1 MNPSLNE
8 QVLPR
13 GTGIALVTPFD
24 SKGRPDR
31 KGLRRIID
39 HVVQGGVEFIV
50 ALGTTAETP
59 TLSKEDRMEVLE
71 LVKEGLDGRL
81 PLWCGMGGNDTRELL
96 EQLSAFDLKGVDALL
111 SVTPYYNRPSQ
122 DGLYAHYREL
132 ALATNHPI
140 VLYNVPARTGCSLL
154 AETTLRLAD
163 NFKNIVATKEA
174 SGDWMQIMEIM
185 RSKPADFKVYSGDDA
200 ISLPLLSL
208 GLDGV
213 VSVVGNAWPQTF
225 GQMVRHALAGESTEA
240 RSLHYQMLPLMTAVF
255 REGSP
260 AGIKFILQ
268 SMGLCEDHLRLP
280 LVGISTRLQTEL
292 IELRRRFG
300 KES

>member
-8 QVLPR
+8 PFLPR

-96 EQLSAFDLKGVDALL
+96 EQLSSFDLKGVDALL

-122 DGLYAHYREL
+122 EGLYAHYREL
-132 ALATNHPI
+132 ALATDHPI

-154 AETTLRLAD
+154 ADTTLRLAD
-163 NFKNIVATKEA
+163 DFKNIVATKEA

-185 RSKPADFKVYSGDDA
+185 RCKPSDFKVYSGDDA

-225 GQMVRHALAGESTEA
+225 GQMVRHALAGEPTEA
-240 RSLHYQMLPLMTAVF
+240 RQLHYQMLPLMTAVF

-280 LVGISTRLQTEL
+280 LVGISTRLQNEL
-292 IELRRRFG
+292 MDLRSRFG

>member
-96 EQLSAFDLKGVDALL
+96 EQLTSFDLKGVDALL

-132 ALATNHPI
+132 ALATDHPI

-154 AETTLRLAD
+154 ADTTLRLAD
-163 NFKNIVATKEA
+163 DFKNIVATKEA

-240 RSLHYQMLPLMTAVF
+240 RQLHYQMLPLMTAVF

-292 IELRRRFG
+292 IDLRRRFG

>member
-8 QVLPR
+8 QVMPR

-96 EQLSAFDLKGVDALL
+96 EQLTSFDLKGVDALL

-132 ALATNHPI
+132 ALATDHPI

-154 AETTLRLAD
+154 ADTTLRLAD
-163 NFKNIVATKEA
+163 DFKNIVATKEA

-240 RSLHYQMLPLMTAVF
+240 RQLHYQMLPLMTAIF

-280 LVGISTRLQTEL
+280 LVGISTRLQNEL
-292 IELRRRFG
+292 IDLRSRFG

>member
-1 MNPSLNE
+1 MNPSLNAPF
-8 QVLPR
+8 LPR

-96 EQLSAFDLKGVDALL
+96 EQLSSFDLKGVDALL

-122 DGLYAHYREL
+122 EGLYAHYREL
-132 ALATNHPI
+132 ALATDHPI

-163 NFKNIVATKEA
+163 EFKNIVATKEA

-185 RSKPADFKVYSGDDA
+185 RCKPSDFKVYSGDDA

-225 GQMVRHALAGESTEA
+225 GQMVRHALAGEPTEA
-240 RSLHYQMLPLMTAVF
+240 RQLHYQMLPLMTAVF

-280 LVGISTRLQTEL
+280 LVGISTRLQNEL
-292 IELRRRFG
+292 MDLRSRFG

>member
-132 ALATNHPI
+132 ALATDHPI

-154 AETTLRLAD
+154 ADTTLRLAD
-163 NFKNIVATKEA
+163 DFKNIVATKEA

-240 RSLHYQMLPLMTAVF
+240 RQLHYQMLPLMTAVF

-260 AGIKFILQ
+260 AGIKFILK

-280 LVGISTRLQTEL
+280 LVGISTRLQNEL
-292 IELRRRFG
+292 IDLRSRFG

>member
-8 QVLPR
+8 PFLPR

-31 KGLRRIID
+31 KGLQRIID

-96 EQLSAFDLKGVDALL
+96 EQLSSFDLKGVDALL

-122 DGLYAHYREL
+122 EGLYAHYREL
-132 ALATNHPI
+132 ALATDHPI

-163 NFKNIVATKEA
+163 EFKNIVATKEA

-185 RSKPADFKVYSGDDA
+185 RCKPSDFKVYSGDDA

-225 GQMVRHALAGESTEA
+225 GQMVRHALAGEPTEA
-240 RSLHYQMLPLMTAVF
+240 RQLHYQMLPLMTAVF

-280 LVGISTRLQTEL
+280 LVGISTRLQNEL
-292 IELRRRFG
+292 MDLRSRFG

>member
-1 MNPSLNE
+1 MNEPF
-8 QVLPR
+8 LPR

-96 EQLSAFDLKGVDALL
+96 EQLSSFDLKGVDALL

-122 DGLYAHYREL
+122 EGLYAHYREL
-132 ALATNHPI
+132 ALATDHPI

-163 NFKNIVATKEA
+163 EFKNIVATKEA

-185 RSKPADFKVYSGDDA
+185 RCKPSDFKVYSGDDA

-225 GQMVRHALAGESTEA
+225 GQMVRHALAGEPTEA
-240 RSLHYQMLPLMTAVF
+240 RQLHYQMLPLMTAVF

-280 LVGISTRLQTEL
+280 LVGISTRLQNEL
-292 IELRRRFG
+292 MDLRSRFG

>member
-8 QVLPR
+8 QFLPR

-96 EQLSAFDLKGVDALL
+96 EQLSSFDLKGVDALL

-122 DGLYAHYREL
+122 EGLYAHYREL
-132 ALATNHPI
+132 ALATDHPI

-163 NFKNIVATKEA
+163 EFKNIVVTKEA
-174 SGDWMQIMEIM
+174 SGDWM
-185 RSKPADFKVYSGDDA
+185 
-200 ISLPLLSL
+200 
-208 GLDGV
+208 
-213 VSVVGNAWPQTF
+213 
-225 GQMVRHALAGESTEA
+225 
-240 RSLHYQMLPLMTAVF
+240 
-255 REGSP
+255 
-260 AGIKFILQ
+260 
-268 SMGLCEDHLRLP
+268 
-280 LVGISTRLQTEL
+280 
-292 IELRRRFG
+292 
-300 KES
+300 

>member
-8 QVLPR
+8 QVMPR

-96 EQLSAFDLKGVDALL
+96 EQLTSFDLKGVDALL

-132 ALATNHPI
+132 ALATDHPI

-154 AETTLRLAD
+154 ADTTLRLAD
-163 NFKNIVATKEA
+163 DFKNIVATKEA

-240 RSLHYQMLPLMTAVF
+240 RQLHYQMLPLMTAVF

-268 SMGLCEDHLRLP
+268 SMSLCEDHLRLP
-280 LVGISTRLQTEL
+280 LVGISTRLQNEL
-292 IELRRRFG
+292 IDLRSRFG

>member
-1 MNPSLNE
+1 MNPSPNE
-8 QVLPR
+8 HILPR

-31 KGLRRIID
+31 KGLQRLVD
-39 HVVQGGVEFIV
+39 HVVQSGVEFIV

-59 TLSKEDRMEVLE
+59 TLSKEDRIEVLE
-71 LVKEGLDGRL
+71 MVKESLAGRK

-96 EQLSAFDLKGVDALL
+96 EQKAAFDLHGVDALL

-122 DGLYAHYREL
+122 AGLYAHYREL
-132 ALATNHPI
+132 ALSTDKPI
-140 VLYNVPARTGCSLL
+140 VLYNVPARTGCSLSS
-154 AETTLRLAD
+154 ETTLRLAHD
-163 NFKNIVATKEA
+163 FKNIVATKEA
-174 SGDWMQIMEIM
+174 SGDWLQIMEIM
-185 RSKPADFKVYSGDDA
+185 RSKPNSFKVYSGDDA

-213 VSVVGNAWPQTF
+213 VSVVGNAWPQAF
-225 GQMVRHALAGESTEA
+225 GQMVRYALSGNYPDA
-240 RSLHYQMLPLMTAVF
+240 RRLHYQLLPLMTAVF

-268 SMGLCEDHLRLP
+268 NMGICEDHLRLP
-280 LVGISTRLQTEL
+280 LVSVSRNLQTEL
-292 IELRRRFG
+292 KDLMLRFE

>member
-1 MNPSLNE
+1 MNPSPNE
-8 QVLPR
+8 HILPR

-31 KGLRRIID
+31 KGLHRLVD
-39 HVVQGGVEFIV
+39 HVVQSGVEFIV

-59 TLSKEDRMEVLE
+59 TLSKEDRIEVLE
-71 LVKEGLDGRL
+71 MVKESLAGRK

-96 EQLSAFDLKGVDALL
+96 EQKAAFNLHGVDALL

-122 DGLYAHYREL
+122 AGLYAHYREL
-132 ALATNHPI
+132 ALSTDKPI
-140 VLYNVPARTGCSLL
+140 VLYNVPARTGCSLSS
-154 AETTLRLAD
+154 ETTLRLAHD
-163 NFKNIVATKEA
+163 FKNIVATKEA
-174 SGDWMQIMEIM
+174 SGDWLQIMEIM
-185 RSKPADFKVYSGDDA
+185 RSKPNSFKVYSGDDA

-213 VSVVGNAWPQTF
+213 VSVVGNAWPQAF
-225 GQMVRHALAGESTEA
+225 GQMVRYALSGNYPDA
-240 RSLHYQMLPLMTAVF
+240 RRLHYQLLPLMTAVF

-268 SMGLCEDHLRLP
+268 NMGICEDHLRLP
-280 LVGISTRLQTEL
+280 LVSVSRNLQTEL
-292 IELRRRFG
+292 KDLMLRFE

>member
-1 MNPSLNE
+1 MKTNQPRREFLIKLSSISA
-8 QVLPR
+8 VLS
-13 GTGIALVTPFD
+13 TGAV
-24 SKGRPDR
+24 
-31 KGLRRIID
+31 
-39 HVVQGGVEFIV
+39 
-50 ALGTTAETP
+50 
-59 TLSKEDRMEVLE
+59 
-71 LVKEGLDGRL
+71 
-81 PLWCGMGGNDTRELL
+81 
-96 EQLSAFDLKGVDALL
+96 LSACGG
-111 SVTPYYNRPSQ
+111 S
-122 DGLYAHYREL
+122 
-132 ALATNHPI
+132 
-140 VLYNVPARTGCSLL
+140 
-154 AETTLRLAD
+154 ETTMVNYDYGVASGDPLSDRVILWTHAKYQNKAD
-163 NFKNIVATKEA
+163 SVPLTWQVATEIEFKNIVATKEA

-185 RSKPADFKVYSGDDA
+185 RCKPSDFKVYSGDDA

-240 RSLHYQMLPLMTAVF
+240 RQLHYQMLPLMTAIF

-280 LVGISTRLQTEL
+280 LVGISTRLQNEL
-292 IELRRRFG
+292 IDLRSRFG

>member
-8 QVLPR
+8 QALPR

-71 LVKEGLDGRL
+71 LVKEGLDGRR

-96 EQLSAFDLKGVDALL
+96 EQLTSFDLKGVDALL

-132 ALATNHPI
+132 ALATDHPI

-154 AETTLRLAD
+154 ADTTLRLAD
-163 NFKNIVATKEA
+163 DFKNIVATKEA

-240 RSLHYQMLPLMTAVF
+240 RQLHYQMLPLMTAVF

-260 AGIKFILQ
+260 AGIKFILK
-268 SMGLCEDHLRLP
+268 SMGLYEDHLRLP

-292 IELRRRFG
+292 IDLRRRFG

>member
-39 HVVQGGVEFIV
+39 HVIQGGVEFIV

-96 EQLSAFDLKGVDALL
+96 EQLTSFDLKGVDALL

-132 ALATNHPI
+132 ALATDHPI

-154 AETTLRLAD
+154 ADTTLRLAD
-163 NFKNIVATKEA
+163 DFKNIVATKEA

-213 VSVVGNAWPQTF
+213 VSVVGNAWPRTF

-240 RSLHYQMLPLMTAVF
+240 RQLHYQMLPLMTAVF

-280 LVGISTRLQTEL
+280 LVGISTRLQNEL
-292 IELRRRFG
+292 IDLRSRFG

>member
-1 MNPSLNE
+1 
-8 QVLPR
+8 LPR

-31 KGLRRIID
+31 KGLQRIID

-96 EQLSAFDLKGVDALL
+96 EQLSSFDLKGVDALL

-122 DGLYAHYREL
+122 EGLYAHYREL
-132 ALATNHPI
+132 ALATDHPI

-163 NFKNIVATKEA
+163 EFKNIVATKEA

-185 RSKPADFKVYSGDDA
+185 RCKPSDFKVYSGDDA

-225 GQMVRHALAGESTEA
+225 GQMVRHALAGEPTEA
-240 RSLHYQMLPLMTAVF
+240 RQLHYQMLPLMTAVF

-280 LVGISTRLQTEL
+280 LVGISTRLQNEL
-292 IELRRRFG
+292 MDLRSRFG

>member
-8 QVLPR
+8 QFLPR

-96 EQLSAFDLKGVDALL
+96 EQLSSFDLKGVDALL

-122 DGLYAHYREL
+122 EGLYAHYREL
-132 ALATNHPI
+132 ALATDHPI

-163 NFKNIVATKEA
+163 EFKNIVATKEA

-185 RSKPADFKVYSGDDA
+185 RCKPSDFKVYSGDDA

-225 GQMVRHALAGESTEA
+225 GQMVRHALAGEPTEA
-240 RSLHYQMLPLMTAVF
+240 RQLHYQMLPLMTAVF

-280 LVGISTRLQTEL
+280 LVGISGRLQTEL
-292 IELRRRFG
+292 IDLRSRFG

>member
-8 QVLPR
+8 PFLPR

-96 EQLSAFDLKGVDALL
+96 EQLSSFDLKGVDALL

-122 DGLYAHYREL
+122 EGLYAHYREL
-132 ALATNHPI
+132 ALATDHPI

-163 NFKNIVATKEA
+163 EFKNIVATKEA

-185 RSKPADFKVYSGDDA
+185 RCKPSDFKVYSGDDA

-240 RSLHYQMLPLMTAVF
+240 RQLHYQMLPLMTAVF

-280 LVGISTRLQTEL
+280 LVGISTRLQNEL
-292 IELRRRFG
+292 MDLRSRFG

>member
-8 QVLPR
+8 QFLPR

-31 KGLRRIID
+31 KGLQRIID

-96 EQLSAFDLKGVDALL
+96 EQLSSFDLKGVDALL

-122 DGLYAHYREL
+122 EGLYAHYREL
-132 ALATNHPI
+132 ALATDHPI

-163 NFKNIVATKEA
+163 EFKNIVATKEA

-185 RSKPADFKVYSGDDA
+185 RCKPSVFKVYSGDDA

-225 GQMVRHALAGESTEA
+225 GQMVRHALAGEPTEA
-240 RSLHYQMLPLMTAVF
+240 RQLHYQMLPLMTAVF

-280 LVGISTRLQTEL
+280 LVGISTRLQNEL
-292 IELRRRFG
+292 MDLRSRFG

>member
-31 KGLRRIID
+31 KGLQRIID

-132 ALATNHPI
+132 ALATDHPI

-163 NFKNIVATKEA
+163 DFKNIVATKEA

-240 RSLHYQMLPLMTAVF
+240 RQLHYQMLPLMTAVF

-280 LVGISTRLQTEL
+280 LVGISTRLQNEL
-292 IELRRRFG
+292 IELRSRFG

>member
-1 MNPSLNE
+1 MKPSLNE
-8 QVLPR
+8 QFLPR

-96 EQLSAFDLKGVDALL
+96 EQLSSFDLKGVDALL

-122 DGLYAHYREL
+122 EGLYAHYREL
-132 ALATNHPI
+132 ALATDHPI

-163 NFKNIVATKEA
+163 EFKNIVATKEA

-185 RSKPADFKVYSGDDA
+185 RCKPSDFKVYSGDDA

-225 GQMVRHALAGESTEA
+225 GQMVRHALAGEPTEA
-240 RSLHYQMLPLMTAVF
+240 RQLHYQMLPLMTAVF

-280 LVGISTRLQTEL
+280 LVGISTRLQNEL
-292 IELRRRFG
+292 MDLRSRFG

>member
-8 QVLPR
+8 QFLPR

-96 EQLSAFDLKGVDALL
+96 EQLSSFDLKGVDALL

-122 DGLYAHYREL
+122 EGLYAHYREL
-132 ALATNHPI
+132 ALATDHPI

-163 NFKNIVATKEA
+163 EFKNIVATKEA

-185 RSKPADFKVYSGDDA
+185 RCKPSDFKVYSGDDA

-225 GQMVRHALAGESTEA
+225 GQMVRHALAGEPTEA
-240 RSLHYQMLPLMTAVF
+240 RQLHYQMLPLMTAVF

-268 SMGLCEDHLRLP
+268 CMGLCEDHLRLP
-280 LVGISTRLQTEL
+280 LVGISTRLQNEL
-292 IELRRRFG
+292 MDLRSRFG

>member
-8 QVLPR
+8 PFLPR

-71 LVKEGLDGRL
+71 LVKEGLEGRL

-96 EQLSAFDLKGVDALL
+96 EQLSSFDLKGVDALL

-122 DGLYAHYREL
+122 EGLYAHYREL
-132 ALATNHPI
+132 ALATDHPI

-163 NFKNIVATKEA
+163 EFKNIVATKEA

-185 RSKPADFKVYSGDDA
+185 RCKPSDFKVYSGDDA

-225 GQMVRHALAGESTEA
+225 GQMVRHALAGEPTEA
-240 RSLHYQMLPLMTAVF
+240 RQLHYQMLPLMTAVF

-280 LVGISTRLQTEL
+280 LVGISTRLQNEL
-292 IELRRRFG
+292 MDLRSRFG

>member
-96 EQLSAFDLKGVDALL
+96 EQLTSFDLKGVDALL

-132 ALATNHPI
+132 ALATDHPI

-154 AETTLRLAD
+154 ADTTLRLAD
-163 NFKNIVATKEA
+163 DFKNIVATKEA

-225 GQMVRHALAGESTEA
+225 GQMVRHALVGESTEA
-240 RSLHYQMLPLMTAVF
+240 RQLHYQMLPLMTAVF

-280 LVGISTRLQTEL
+280 LVGISTRLQNEL
-292 IELRRRFG
+292 IDLRSRFG

>member
-1 MNPSLNE
+1 LNE
-8 QVLPR
+8 PFLPR

-31 KGLRRIID
+31 KGLQRIID

-96 EQLSAFDLKGVDALL
+96 EQLSSFDLKGVDALL

-122 DGLYAHYREL
+122 EGLYAHYREL
-132 ALATNHPI
+132 ALATDHPI

-163 NFKNIVATKEA
+163 EFKNIVATKEA

-185 RSKPADFKVYSGDDA
+185 RCKPSDFKVYSGDDA

-225 GQMVRHALAGESTEA
+225 GQMVRHALAGEPTEA
-240 RSLHYQMLPLMTAVF
+240 RQLHYQMLPLMTAVF

-280 LVGISTRLQTEL
+280 LVGISTRLQNEL
-292 IELRRRFG
+292 MDLRSRFG

>member
-8 QVLPR
+8 PFLPR

-96 EQLSAFDLKGVDALL
+96 EQLSSFDLKGVDALL

-122 DGLYAHYREL
+122 EGLYAHYREL
-132 ALATNHPI
+132 ALATDHPI

-163 NFKNIVATKEA
+163 EFKNIVATKEA

-225 GQMVRHALAGESTEA
+225 GQMVRHALAGEPTEA
-240 RSLHYQMLPLMTAVF
+240 RQLHYQMLPLMTAVF

-280 LVGISTRLQTEL
+280 LVGISTRLQNEL
-292 IELRRRFG
+292 MDLRSRFG

>member
-8 QVLPR
+8 PFLPR

-96 EQLSAFDLKGVDALL
+96 EQLSSFDLKGVDALL

-122 DGLYAHYREL
+122 EGLYAHYREL
-132 ALATNHPI
+132 ALATDHPI

-163 NFKNIVATKEA
+163 EFKNIVATKEA

-185 RSKPADFKVYSGDDA
+185 RCKPSDFKVYSGDDA

-225 GQMVRHALAGESTEA
+225 GQMVRHALAGEPTEA
-240 RSLHYQMLPLMTAVF
+240 RQLHYQMLPLMTAVF

-280 LVGISTRLQTEL
+280 LVGISTRLQNEL
-292 IELRRRFG
+292 MDLRSRFG
-300 KES
+300 MES

>member
-71 LVKEGLDGRL
+71 YVKEGLDGRL

-96 EQLSAFDLKGVDALL
+96 EQLTSFDLKGVDALL

-132 ALATNHPI
+132 ALATDHPI

-154 AETTLRLAD
+154 ADTTLRLAD
-163 NFKNIVATKEA
+163 DFKNIVATKEA

-185 RSKPADFKVYSGDDA
+185 RSKPTDFKVYSGDDA

-213 VSVVGNAWPQTF
+213 VSVVGNAWPRTF
-225 GQMVRHALAGESTEA
+225 GQMVRHALVGESTEA
-240 RSLHYQMLPLMTAVF
+240 RQLHYQMLPLMTAVF

-280 LVGISTRLQTEL
+280 LVGISTRLQNEL
-292 IELRRRFG
+292 IDLRSRFG

>member
-96 EQLSAFDLKGVDALL
+96 EQLTSFDLKGVDALL

-132 ALATNHPI
+132 ALATDHPI

-154 AETTLRLAD
+154 ADTTLRLAD
-163 NFKNIVATKEA
+163 DFKNIVATKEA

-225 GQMVRHALAGESTEA
+225 GQMVRHALAGEPAEA
-240 RSLHYQMLPLMTAVF
+240 RQLHYQMLPLMTAVF

-280 LVGISTRLQTEL
+280 LVGISTRLQNEL
-292 IELRRRFG
+292 IDLRSRFG

>member
-1 MNPSLNE
+1 
-8 QVLPR
+8 
-13 GTGIALVTPFD
+13 
-24 SKGRPDR
+24 
-31 KGLRRIID
+31 
-39 HVVQGGVEFIV
+39 
-50 ALGTTAETP
+50 
-59 TLSKEDRMEVLE
+59 MEVLE
-71 LVKEGLDGRL
+71 YVKEGLDGRL

-96 EQLSAFDLKGVDALL
+96 EQLTSFDLKGVDALL

-132 ALATNHPI
+132 ALATDHPI

-154 AETTLRLAD
+154 ADTTLRLAD
-163 NFKNIVATKEA
+163 DFKNIVATKEA

-185 RSKPADFKVYSGDDA
+185 RSKPTDFKVYSGDDA

-240 RSLHYQMLPLMTAVF
+240 RQLHYQMLPLMTAVF

-280 LVGISTRLQTEL
+280 LVGISTRLQNEL
-292 IELRRRFG
+292 IDLRSRFG

>member
-132 ALATNHPI
+132 ALATDHPI

-163 NFKNIVATKEA
+163 DFKNIVATKEA

-240 RSLHYQMLPLMTAVF
+240 RQLHYQMLPLMTAVF

>member
-8 QVLPR
+8 PFLPR

-31 KGLRRIID
+31 KGLQRIID

-96 EQLSAFDLKGVDALL
+96 EQLSSFDLKGVDALL

-122 DGLYAHYREL
+122 EGLYAHYREL
-132 ALATNHPI
+132 ALATDHPI
-140 VLYNVPARTGCSLL
+140 VLYNVPAGTGCSLL

-163 NFKNIVATKEA
+163 EFKNIVATKEA

-185 RSKPADFKVYSGDDA
+185 RCKPSDFKVYSGDDA

-225 GQMVRHALAGESTEA
+225 GQMVRHALAGEPTEA
-240 RSLHYQMLPLMTAVF
+240 RQLHYQMLPLMTAVF

-280 LVGISTRLQTEL
+280 LVGISTRLQNEL
-292 IELRRRFG
+292 MDLRSRFG

>member
-8 QVLPR
+8 PFLPR

-96 EQLSAFDLKGVDALL
+96 EQLSSFDLKGVDSLL

-122 DGLYAHYREL
+122 EGLYAHYREL
-132 ALATNHPI
+132 ALATDHPI

-163 NFKNIVATKEA
+163 EFKNIVATKEA

-185 RSKPADFKVYSGDDA
+185 RCKPSDFKVYSGDDA

-225 GQMVRHALAGESTEA
+225 GQMVRHALAGEPTEA
-240 RSLHYQMLPLMTAVF
+240 RQLHYQMLPLMTAVF

-280 LVGISTRLQTEL
+280 LVGISTRLQNEL
-292 IELRRRFG
+292 MDLRSRFG

>member
-8 QVLPR
+8 QFLPR

-71 LVKEGLDGRL
+71 LVKEGLEGRL

-96 EQLSAFDLKGVDALL
+96 EQLSSFDLKGVDALL

-122 DGLYAHYREL
+122 EGLYAHYREL
-132 ALATNHPI
+132 ALATDHPI

-163 NFKNIVATKEA
+163 EFKNIVATKEA

-185 RSKPADFKVYSGDDA
+185 RCKPSDFKVYSGDDA

-225 GQMVRHALAGESTEA
+225 GQMVRHALAGEPTEA
-240 RSLHYQMLPLMTAVF
+240 RQLHYQMLPLMTAVF

-280 LVGISTRLQTEL
+280 LVGISTRLQNEL
-292 IELRRRFG
+292 MDLRSRFG

>member
-8 QVLPR
+8 PFLPR

-96 EQLSAFDLKGVDALL
+96 EQLSSFDLKGVDALL

-132 ALATNHPI
+132 ALATDHPI

-163 NFKNIVATKEA
+163 EFKNIVATKEA

-185 RSKPADFKVYSGDDA
+185 RCKPSDFKVYSGDDA

-225 GQMVRHALAGESTEA
+225 GQMVRHALAGEPTEA
-240 RSLHYQMLPLMTAVF
+240 RQLHYQMLPLMTAVF

-280 LVGISTRLQTEL
+280 LVGISTRLQNEL
-292 IELRRRFG
+292 MDLRSRFG

>member
-1 MNPSLNE
+1 
-8 QVLPR
+8 
-13 GTGIALVTPFD
+13 
-24 SKGRPDR
+24 
-31 KGLRRIID
+31 
-39 HVVQGGVEFIV
+39 
-50 ALGTTAETP
+50 
-59 TLSKEDRMEVLE
+59 
-71 LVKEGLDGRL
+71 
-81 PLWCGMGGNDTRELL
+81 MGGNDTRELL

-132 ALATNHPI
+132 ALATDHPI

-163 NFKNIVATKEA
+163 DFKNIVATKEA

-240 RSLHYQMLPLMTAVF
+240 RQLHYQMLPLMTAVF

-280 LVGISTRLQTEL
+280 LVGISTRLQNEL
-292 IELRRRFG
+292 IELRSRFG

>member
-31 KGLRRIID
+31 KGLQRIID

-132 ALATNHPI
+132 ALATDHPI

-154 AETTLRLAD
+154 ADTTLRLAD
-163 NFKNIVATKEA
+163 DFKNIVATKEA

-185 RSKPADFKVYSGDDA
+185 RSKPTDFKVYSGDDA

-225 GQMVRHALAGESTEA
+225 GQMVRHALVGESTEA
-240 RSLHYQMLPLMTAVF
+240 RQLHYQMLPLMTAVF

-280 LVGISTRLQTEL
+280 LVGISTRLQNEL
-292 IELRRRFG
+292 IDLRSRFG